1 MELIGPAPLT
11 REPLERHAHLQVST
25 YVRGANEPRGAE
37 LVGVSIVSGGV
48 RIRTSYVRTWRCACA
63 APVRSY
69 CFTVETELIGP
80 AMLNGAPPKHDDMQA
95 VAFVPEMSH
104 FHAQMGRIFV
114 DQLQR
119 CLSGTICMLVLRPE
133 LIPIMIKDF

>member
-1 MELIGPAPLT
+1 MRT
-11 REPLERHAHLQVST
+11 SNSK
-25 YVRGANEPRGAE
+25 YVREVRCE
-37 LVGVSIVSGGV
+37 LGRSIDRVLEGFASSRTYLVEV
-48 RIRTSYVRTWRCACA
+48 RMA

-104 FHAQMGRIFV
+104 FHAQMGAH
-114 DQLQR
+114 
-119 CLSGTICMLVLRPE
+119 LRGPTVG
-133 LIPIMIKDF
+133 

>member
-1 MELIGPAPLT
+1 M
-11 REPLERHAHLQVST
+11 
-25 YVRGANEPRGAE
+25 
-37 LVGVSIVSGGV
+37 
-48 RIRTSYVRTWRCACA
+48 A

-114 DQLQR
+114 DQLFMMRRGCIFVDQ
-119 CLSGTICMLVLRPE
+119 LTSTIN
-133 LIPIMIKDF
+133 DY